1 MLSTTPRAPLSEH
14 GDDDEHEVPE
24 PVGDAYS
31 VVCTAA

>member
-14 GDDDEHEVPE
+14 GDDEHEVPE

-31 VVCTAA
+31 VVSTAA